1 MTSRYSLRNRTGG
14 VTPAANGESNSPPS
28 QNTNTLDPQPVAA
41 AMPRAASP
49 RSYSDVVASRP
60 GSPASMQGSMS
71 AMSSNVSGGRISP
84 QTDLADTSLGA
95 VAVAGLD
102 LEDDGNGPWQVVR
115 PRRVRSTGSLGGRRN
130 IQYNGTVPIRVVT
143 GTGTAGVVSPAAR
156 NTLPLDQEITFALA
170 RANLTR
176 EQAQQIDNRR
186 RATVEDASDTSS
198 VTVEPTTLQ
207 KGKGPDPRNWG
218 GIASLL
224 NEDIDVDRQRMALD
238 AYARAKIAQI
248 HINEPSNSRVEDRGS
263 LTEGGSPPVNIATK
277 GMN

>member
-1 MTSRYSLRNRTGG
+1 
-14 VTPAANGESNSPPS
+14 
-28 QNTNTLDPQPVAA
+28 
-41 AMPRAASP
+41 MPRAASP

-224 NEDIDVDRQRMALD
+224 NEDID
-238 AYARAKIAQI
+238 
-248 HINEPSNSRVEDRGS
+248 
-263 LTEGGSPPVNIATK
+263 
-277 GMN
+277 